1 MRLPMFTR
9 GPSGRRAVIF
19 AAALGVPF
27 FGGAWAGWESLAA
40 APPAAA
46 NVVIDSF
53 SFGPGTVTVPRGT
66 TVTWTNKDDDTHTVV
81 SDSKL
86 FKSPALDTDDTF
98 TFTFGQAG
106 TFKYYCTLHP
116 YMQGTV
122 IVQ

>member
-1 MRLPMFTR
+1 MFTR